1 MENQI
6 LTGWYY
12 LIKHK
17 CDLVFVFAYLLEI
30 SFLMI
35 RTFNEINVYISAT
48 VPNGYMNFLPITWF
62 YLYL

>member
-6 LTGWYY
+6 PTGWYY

-17 CDLVFVFAYLLEI
+17 CDLVFLFAYLFEI

-35 RTFNEINVYISAT
+35 RTFNVINVYISDIYEFPT
-48 VPNGYMNFLPITWF
+48 HNMVL
-62 YLYL
+62 LYL